1 LIKHYFYS
9 LQNNSQNTI
18 QSELALNKN
27 QQDFDRI
34 YLDHY
39 TALHQYAY
47 TMVNDGSLAEEM
59 VHGVFL
65 KILEMNEPLTVH
77 TSLKAYLYRSVY
89 NECLNHLKHQKIKQ
103 AFEAHTTNVM
113 SQHTETP
120 SGKLQYRELEQQL
133 KKAINELPE
142 QCRTIF
148 QMSRF
153 EELKYLEI
161 AAQLGLSIKT
171 VETQMSRAL
180 KKLRV
185 QLADYLPLMIWLLVN
200 LMQKK

>member
-1 LIKHYFYS
+1 
-9 LQNNSQNTI
+9 
-18 QSELALNKN
+18 
-27 QQDFDRI
+27 
-34 YLDHY
+34 
-39 TALHQYAY
+39 
-47 TMVNDGSLAEEM
+47 MVNDSSLAEEM
-59 VHGVFL
+59 VHGIFL

-89 NECLNHLKHQKIKQ
+89 NECLNHLKHQKVKQ
-103 AFEAHTTNVM
+103 AFEVHTTNAM

-185 QLADYLPLMIWLLVN
+185 QLADYLPLMIWLLIN
-200 LMQKK
+200 LMHKK

>member
-1 LIKHYFYS
+1 

-18 QSELALNKN
+18 QPELVLNKN
-27 QQDFDRI
+27 EQDFDRI

-39 TALHQYAY
+39 AALHQYAY

-59 VHGVFL
+59 IHGVFL
-65 KILEMNEPLTVH
+65 KILEMNEPLAIH
-77 TSLKAYLYRSVY
+77 SSLKAYLYRSVY
-89 NECLNHLKHQKIKQ
+89 NECLNHLKHQKVKQ
-103 AFEAHTTNVM
+103 AFEVHTTNVM

-185 QLADYLPLMIWLLVN
+185 QLADYLPLMIWLLIN
-200 LMQKK
+200 LMHKK